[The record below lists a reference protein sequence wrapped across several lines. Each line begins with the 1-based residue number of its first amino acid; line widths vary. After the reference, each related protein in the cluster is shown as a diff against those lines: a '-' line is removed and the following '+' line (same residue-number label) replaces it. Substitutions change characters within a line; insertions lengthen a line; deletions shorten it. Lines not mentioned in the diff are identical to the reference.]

1 MEVPRFTFYEL
12 CAHCSRVAG
21 IIDIY
26 QGFFLT
32 ISPAGPVWVVI
43 SSTIN
48 KETQLIQE
56 QNKF

>member
-1 MEVPRFTFYEL
+1 MEVPGFTFYEL
-12 CAHCSRVAG
+12 CAHCSRVPE

-26 QGFFLT
+26 QGFFFI
-32 ISPAGPVWVVI
+32 ISPAGPIWVVI

-48 KETQLIQE
+48 KETQLIQK